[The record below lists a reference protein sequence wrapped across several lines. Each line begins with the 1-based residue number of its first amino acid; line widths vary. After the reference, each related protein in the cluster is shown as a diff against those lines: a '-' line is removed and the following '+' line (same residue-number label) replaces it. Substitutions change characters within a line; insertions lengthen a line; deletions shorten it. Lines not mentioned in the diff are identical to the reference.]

1 MSQTYAVHRLTT
13 RGAQAAAER
22 RAELYKRFLPEW
34 PALAES
40 FAREA
45 KAIADALRGKSS

>member
-1 MSQTYAVHRLTT
+1 MT
-13 RGAQAAAER
+13 RVFPLRNTAASVR
-22 RAELYKRFLPEW
+22 TLQQRADQYRRFLPEW

>member
-1 MSQTYAVHRLTT
+1 MSTTHAVSHRATPGALTA
-13 RGAQAAAER
+13 AQR